1 MEELVVED
9 IMVPISEI
17 IGIDLSENKQA
28 AKKIIESAEYTRLP
42 IYEEN
47 IDNIVGILHLKDSNE
62 FLNRYDGDVKD
73 KLLKSYFVAQSTALM
88 KQLKEFQIHDRN
100 MGLVVDE
107 YGEIQGLIT
116 IEDIFKEIVGKFG
129 STNEIELDDDFIRL
143 STNSILTTG
152 NYKIRDINKSESWNI
167 SEDSAK
173 TINGLI
179 TEYLDFI
186 PQASLCLEIGRY
198 RFEVLEIEDNF
209 ISKVKIKREA

>member
-1 MEELVVED
+1 
-9 IMVPISEI
+9 MVPISEI
-17 IGIDLSENKQA
+17 IGIDLSKNKEA
-28 AKKIIESAEYTRLP
+28 AKTIIESAEYTRLP

-62 FLNRYDGDVKD
+62 FLNRYDEDVKD

-129 STNEIELDDDFIRL
+129 STNEVELDDDFIRL
-143 STNSILTTG
+143 SANSILTTG

-186 PQASLCLEIGRY
+186 PQASLCLEIGKY

>member
-17 IGIDLSENKQA
+17 IGIDLSKNKEA
-28 AKKIIESAEYTRLP
+28 AKTIIESAEYTRLP

-62 FLNRYDGDVKD
+62 FLNRYDEDVKD

-129 STNEIELDDDFIRL
+129 STNEVELDDDFIRL
-143 STNSILTTG
+143 SANSILTTG

-186 PQASLCLEIGRY
+186 PQASLCLEIGKY

>member
-1 MEELVVED
+1 
-9 IMVPISEI
+9 MVPISEI